1 MKTVK
6 ATRFLKE
13 GGEWVDR
20 RWVHLERG
28 ETDRYRLGH
37 ESVTKGF
44 KPRWLNV
51 QSGLSESG

>member
-44 KPRWLNV
+44 PWKIYVAQCTVRP
-51 QSGLSESG
+51 E